1 MQSMV
6 PSCRRGEGR
15 NPLGPTTRAVD
26 PYTNARMSTLYE
38 VIQAKD
44 ILRGNGGVAHGCR
57 DVGTD
62 DLSVWE
68 SVTICMSIA
77 ADVRMMVLVSV

>member
-44 ILRGNGGVAHGCR
+44 ILRGNGRRGPW
-57 DVGTD
+57 
-62 DLSVWE
+62 L
-68 SVTICMSIA
+68 
-77 ADVRMMVLVSV
+77 